1 MIKSLIIAF
10 NRVVL
15 GRIKCIS
22 VGPEQDGT
30 EELESW
36 MGASKSDSIAISAK
50 YRVRK
55 QRSIIDEAVSELAQ
69 KTCSKVTF
77 YDRYGWR

>member
-1 MIKSLIIAF
+1 MIKSLVIAF

-22 VGPEQDGT
+22 VGPEQDET

-36 MGASKSDSIAISAK
+36 MGASKSNSFGTMATLCL
-50 YRVRK
+50 RK
-55 QRSIIDEAVSELAQ
+55 QRSIIDEAVDGSRDADLFTRE
-69 KTCSKVTF
+69 SVN
-77 YDRYGWR
+77 RSIE